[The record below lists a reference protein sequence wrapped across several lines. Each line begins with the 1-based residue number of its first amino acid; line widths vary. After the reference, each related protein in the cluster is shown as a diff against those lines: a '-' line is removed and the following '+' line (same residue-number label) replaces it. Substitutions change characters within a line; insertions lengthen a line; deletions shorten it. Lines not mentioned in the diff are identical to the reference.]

1 VSAYDDG
8 GDTRRMIELNKI
20 YHEDCLDFMD
30 RLEKEQPSPLLVDV
44 IVTSPPYN
52 INKEY
57 SYYRDNKEE
66 DEYLRWIYE
75 VAKKSLSILKDN
87 GSFFLNIAGTPSDQ
101 FLPFVVAGQF
111 KKAGY
116 ELQNTIHWIKS
127 IALEKEDVGK
137 SNVIMRNNHDDY
149 YYDNSDNSAAI
160 GHFKPIASQ
169 RFLTDCHEYIFHF
182 TKSGEVKLD
191 KLAIGVP
198 YQDKTNIGR
207 WKSAKQDKRDRG
219 NTWFIPYPTI
229 TESRPHPAVFPEKL
243 PYLCIKLHGVRDDLL
258 VYDPFMGTGT
268 TTLACFELKVNY
280 IGTEIDEEYIKLARE
295 NIIQRENTVDKKE
308 GKKIRKIIDWVSPTS
323 TEDPKVLGE
332 R

>member
-1 VSAYDDG
+1 
-8 GDTRRMIELNKI
+8 
-20 YHEDCLDFMD
+20 MD
-30 RLEKEQPSPLLVDV
+30 KLEKEQPHPLLVDV

-57 SYYRDNKEE
+57 SYYRDNKEGE
-66 DEYLRWIYE
+66 EYLRWIYQ
-75 VAKKSLSILKDN
+75 VAKKSLSILKDE

-101 FLPFVVAGQF
+101 LLPFDVVKQF
-111 KKAGY
+111 KEAGY
-116 ELQNTIHWIKS
+116 QLQNTIHWIKS

-137 SNVIMRNNHDDY
+137 SNTTMQNNYEDY
-149 YYDNSDNSAAI
+149 YYDINSNNSPSI
-160 GHFKPIASQ
+160 GHFKPIVSD

-182 TKSGEVKLD
+182 TKTAKVKLD

-207 WKSAKQDKRDRG
+207 WKSAKQDRRDRG

-229 TESRPHPAVFPEKL
+229 NESRPHPSVFPEKL
-243 PYLCIKLHGVRDDLL
+243 PYLCIKLHGIRDDLL
-258 VYDPFMGTGT
+258 VYDLFMGTGT
-268 TTLACFELKVNY
+268 TALACLELKVNY
-280 IGTEIDEEYIKLARE
+280 LGTEIDWEYIKLARE
-295 NIIQRENTVDKKE
+295 KILERMNNNTIERKE
-308 GKKIRKIIDWVSPTS
+308 GEKVRKIIDWVSSTTS

>member
-1 VSAYDDG
+1 MVGDDL
-8 GDTRRMIELNKI
+8 IELNKI
-20 YHEDCLDFMD
+20 YHEDCLEFMG
-30 RLEKEQPSPLLVDV
+30 RLEKEQSPPLLVDV

-57 SYYRDNKEE
+57 GYYRDNKEG
-66 DEYLRWIYE
+66 DEYLDWLYQ
-75 VAKKSLSILKDN
+75 VAKKSLSILEDN

-101 FLPFVVAGQF
+101 FLPFKVAQKF
-111 KKAGY
+111 KDAGY
-116 ELQNTIHWIKS
+116 QLQNTIHWIKS

-137 SNVIMRNNHDDY
+137 SNTTMQNNYEDY
-149 YYDNSDNSAAI
+149 YYEINNNNSSAI
-160 GHFKPIASQ
+160 GHFKPIVSQ

-182 TKSGEVKLD
+182 TKSGEVKLN

-243 PYLCIKLHGVRDDLL
+243 PNLCIKLHGVGDDDLI

-268 TTLACFELKVNY
+268 TALACLELKVNY
-280 IGTEIDEEYIKLARE
+280 LGTEIDEEYIKLARE
-295 NIIQRENTVDKKE
+295 KIIERTNTIEREE
-308 GKKIRKIIDWVSPTS
+308 GKKVRKIIDWVSPN
-323 TEDPKVLGE
+323 TEDPKVIGE

>member
-1 VSAYDDG
+1 
-8 GDTRRMIELNKI
+8 MIELNKI
-20 YHEDCLDFMD
+20 YHEDCLDFMGK
-30 RLEKEQPSPLLVDV
+30 LEKELQPTLLVDV

-57 SYYRDNKEE
+57 GYYHDYKEE
-66 DEYLRWIYE
+66 KEYLDWLYQ
-75 VAKKSLSILKDN
+75 VAKKSFSILKDN

-101 FLPFVVAGQF
+101 FLPFDVANKF
-111 KKAGY
+111 KEAGY
-116 ELQNTIHWIKS
+116 QLQNTIHWIKS

-137 SNVIMRNNHDDY
+137 SNETMRNSYD
-149 YYDNSDNSAAI
+149 YDNNSNNSSAI
-160 GHFKPIASQ
+160 GHFKPIVSQ

-182 TKSGEVKLD
+182 TKNADIKLD

-229 TESRPHPAVFPEKL
+229 NESRPHPAVFPEKL
-243 PYLCIKLHGVRDDLL
+243 PYLCIKLQGVRDDLL
-258 VYDPFMGTGT
+258 VYDPFIGTGT
-268 TTLACFELKVNY
+268 TALACLKLKVNY
-280 IGTEIDEEYIKLARE
+280 IGTEIDGEYIKIARE
-295 NIIQRENTVDKKE
+295 NILERKNTIEKKE
-308 GKKIRKIIDWVSPTS
+308 GNKVRKIIDWVSTTT
-323 TEDPKVLGE
+323 TEDPEVLGE

>member
-1 VSAYDDG
+1 MNDGDG
-8 GDTRRMIELNKI
+8 GDDNTVELNKI
-20 YHEDCLDFMD
+20 YNEDCLDFMNK
-30 RLEKEQPSPLLVDV
+30 LGKEQPPLLIDV

-57 SYYRDNKEE
+57 SYYRDNKEGE
-66 DEYLRWIYE
+66 EYLHWIYQ

-101 FLPFVVAGQF
+101 FLPFEVAMKFQE
-111 KKAGY
+111 AGY

-127 IALEKEDVGK
+127 ISFEKEDVGK
-137 SNVIMRNNHDDY
+137 SNGTIRNNHNY
-149 YYDNSDNSAAI
+149 YNNDGFAV
-160 GHFKPIASQ
+160 GHFKPIVSQ

-182 TKSGEVKLD
+182 TKNADIKLD

-207 WKSAKQDKRDRG
+207 WKSAKQDRRDRG

-229 TESRPHPAVFPEKL
+229 NESRPHPAVFPEKL
-243 PYLCIKLHGVRDDLL
+243 PNLCIKLHGVTDDLV

-268 TTLACFELKVNY
+268 TALACLELKVNY
-280 IGTEIDEEYIKLARE
+280 LGTEIDEEYIKLATE
-295 NIIQRENTVDKKE
+295 NIHERENTIGKKE
-308 GKKIRKIIDWVSPTS
+308 GKKVRKIIDWVSPTS
-323 TEDPKVLGE
+323 TGDPKVLGE